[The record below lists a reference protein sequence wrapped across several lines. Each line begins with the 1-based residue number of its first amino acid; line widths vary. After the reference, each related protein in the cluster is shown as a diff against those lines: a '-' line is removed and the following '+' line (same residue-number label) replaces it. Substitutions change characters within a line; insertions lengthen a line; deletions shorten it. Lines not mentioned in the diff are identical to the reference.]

1 MFRKR
6 GHRLGYSQ
14 KKRFGVRTLI
24 LVLIVL
30 IIGFFIYN
38 KYIDINLNKANTFLA
53 RNNPGKAETYFSRV
67 ARFPFSKG
75 RGEDG
80 LGVLDLLRGNNEA
93 AKAHFKVV
101 LEHKPRGF
109 GGHPQL
115 VFDMFIERG
124 SYENARI
131 YRDFLRNWK
140 SADNLSAY
148 ALDFAATSLGVRELS
163 EAREF
168 LDGIQ
173 DDLKESE
180 RFRNLSN
187 LLEEYE
193 EAGTIPV
200 LVDRRGTPILAY
212 HIESGRE
219 AFKSPKL
226 FEGWEDRERDFL
238 VPDKADRLN
247 RIHTT
252 LDLNLQKSAY
262 QAMRGYKGAMLL
274 SDPSTGEILAAYGT
288 SGHPPLSTSFE
299 PGSVIKI
306 LTYATYLSE
315 GGEVSNFA
323 PKTYPGNMSIGGRI
337 FYDWTTHGFL
347 ESVNEGMA
355 VSCNLMFAQMGN
367 DLGWSKLN
375 RGFRRLYDGKPQ
387 PGYLGD
393 ATFGKLIAEP
403 EGAWELGRAAI
414 GLDFL
419 NTTVLGLVLI
429 PSAVAN
435 GGKLVKPSLILQY
448 ANIEGHIYKQS
459 PKPPEEDLFSK
470 HIADELREAMASSV
484 TIKKGTAR
492 RARVDFVQTA
502 LKTGTAG
509 ERPFDSIVIGFFP
522 VEQPKVALAFY
533 LDKGGKCEINGA
545 RVVKRL
551 MEQVKALAPEYLEQ

>member
-6 GHRLGYSQ
+6 GHSLGYSQ
-14 KKRFGVRTLI
+14 KKRFGVRSLI
-24 LVLIVL
+24 LLLIVL
-30 IIGFFIYN
+30 IIGYFIYN
-38 KYIDINLNKANTFLA
+38 KFIDINLNKANSFLA
-53 RNNPGKAETYFSRV
+53 RGDLGKAETYFSRV

-93 AKAHFKVV
+93 AKAHFKIV

-109 GGHPQL
+109 GGHPKL
-115 VFDMFIERG
+115 VFDIFIEQG
-124 SYENARI
+124 SYTNARV
-131 YRDFLRNWK
+131 YQDFLRNWK
-140 SADNLSAY
+140 SSKNLSAHR
-148 ALDFAATSLGVRELS
+148 LDFAATSLGVRELS

-168 LDGIQ
+168 LDRIQ

-180 RFRNLSN
+180 RFQNLSK

-200 LVDRRGTPILAY
+200 LLDRRGTPILSF
-212 HIESGRE
+212 HIESGQE
-219 AFKSPKL
+219 IFKSPKL
-226 FEGWEDRERDFL
+226 FEGWVDQERDLL
-238 VPDKADRLN
+238 VLDETDRLN

-262 QAMRGYKGAMLL
+262 QAMRGYEGTMLL

-288 SGHPPLSTSFE
+288 SDHHPLSTSFE
-299 PGSVIKI
+299 PGSVIKV

-315 GGEVSNFA
+315 GGEINHYA

-347 ESVNEGMA
+347 QSVNEGMA

-367 DLGWSKLN
+367 DLGWSKLD
-375 RGFRRLYDGKPQ
+375 RGFQRLYHGKPQ
-387 PGYLGD
+387 PGFLGD
-393 ATFGKLIAEP
+393 ASFGKFIAEP

-435 GGKLVKPSLILQY
+435 GGKLVKPRLIRQY
-448 ANIEGHIYKQS
+448 ANLEGHIYKQL
-459 PKPPEEDLFSK
+459 PKQPIEDLFSK
-470 HIADELREAMASSV
+470 HISDELREAMASSV
-484 TIKKGTAR
+484 TFKKGTAR

-509 ERPFDSIVIGFFP
+509 ERPFDSVVIGFFP
-522 VEQPKVALAFY
+522 LENPKVALALY

-551 MEQVKALAPEYLEQ
+551 MEQVKALAPEYLE